1 MKLKIGDYFIISV
14 ILIAAFIMFL
24 PKKKSGD
31 KAIVLH
37 DGREI
42 ASFDLSQDTEYDF
55 KDIYINKIIVKDG
68 YIYINDAD
76 CPDKTCVHSGK
87 ISKSG
92 QTICCLPNKLIIRIV
107 SDSSKVDVIS
117 G

>member
-1 MKLKIGDYFIISV
+1 MKLKIGDYFIISA
-14 ILIAAFIMFL
+14 ILIVAFILLL
-24 PKKKSGD
+24 PNKKSGE

-37 DGREI
+37 DGVEI
-42 ASFDLSQDTEYDF
+42 ASFELSSDIEYVF
-55 KDIYINKIIVKDG
+55 EDIYLNRIVIKNG
-68 YIYINDAD
+68 EIYIIDAD
-76 CPDKTCVHSGK
+76 CPDKSCVHSGK

-107 SDSSKVDVIS
+107 SDSSEVDVIS